1 MAAGIYQAR
10 KKNGTPYY
18 RANITYQ
25 NKHISLGSYEDEKT
39 GTLAY
44 RQAQLLLSDYT
55 ITIDNINYQ
64 DYVLSHE
71 KIITLLNF
79 RDNKIYIKNPIYLL
93 HSYFHYY
100 LTPTDVYKFD
110 NDDLFYYSEHKILR
124 RGGHLFVNDYGMQ
137 VTILSRFGI
146 RSFAIAGR
154 DYRFANQDPY
164 DFRYENLIN
173 INPYHGVR
181 RQNQN
186 GILRYDTYIH
196 INGDFHVGC
205 YESLNEAAIAYN
217 KAVDY
222 AHKHGIH
229 KNFPMNFLADLSARA
244 YAEQYLKIPIS
255 DKYLAFLRKQD
266 EKNT

>member
-10 KKNGTPYY
+10 KKDGTLYF

-25 NKHISLGSYEDEKT
+25 NKHISLGSFKDET
-39 GTLAY
+39 NGTLAY
-44 RQAQLLLSDYT
+44 SQAQQLLSDKAV
-55 ITIDNINYQ
+55 TIDNVNYP
-64 DYVLSHE
+64 DYVLNFE

-100 LTPTDVYKFD
+100 LSPTEIYKFD
-110 NDDLFYYSEHKILR
+110 NDDLFYYSEHKILK

-154 DYRFANQDPY
+154 DYKFANQDPY
-164 DFRYENLIN
+164 DLRYENIIN

-181 RQNQN
+181 RQDQANP
-186 GILRYDTYIH
+186 LRYDTYIH
-196 INGDFHVGC
+196 INGDYHVGC
-205 YESLNEAAIAYN
+205 YDTLNEAAIAYN

-222 AHKHGIH
+222 AHQHGVC
-229 KNFPMNFLADLSARA
+229 KNFPTNFLTDLSARA
-244 YAEQYLKIPIS
+244 YAEQYLKTPIS
-255 DKYLAFLRKQD
+255 EKYLTFLQSIQ
-266 EKNT
+266 EN